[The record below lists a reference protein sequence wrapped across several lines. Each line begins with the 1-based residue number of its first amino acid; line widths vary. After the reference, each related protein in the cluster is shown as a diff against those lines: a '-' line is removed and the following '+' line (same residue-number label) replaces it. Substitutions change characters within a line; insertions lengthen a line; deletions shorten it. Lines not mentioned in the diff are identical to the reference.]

1 MEFNSGFKGLKAI
14 GLLSGLREQLNYCCC
29 RFCHMVCHLTHT
41 FHGTDYVCKVE
52 DRCSTW
58 MAVHGQ
64 GLGCLLGFS
73 GNPWICLDSFY
84 YLCLRVWRF
93 VILSVYFIL
102 EMFSIRYVNTFGF
115 FLLFVSTGL
124 TVFYSFR
131 LLYFVLGGDL
141 NFVPS
146 YSMVE
151 TSYNMMIGTVDLCC
165 ILRCLV
171 EIRYFFCLSV
181 AAPLICEATY
191 KSFFTSSGKS
201 WHQSVSRG
209 LQYITS
215 FL

>member
-1 MEFNSGFKGLKAI
+1 
-14 GLLSGLREQLNYCCC
+14 
-29 RFCHMVCHLTHT
+29 
-41 FHGTDYVCKVE
+41 
-52 DRCSTW
+52 
-58 MAVHGQ
+58 
-64 GLGCLLGFS
+64 
-73 GNPWICLDSFY
+73 
-84 YLCLRVWRF
+84 
-93 VILSVYFIL
+93 
-102 EMFSIRYVNTFGF
+102 MFSIRYVNTFGF

-191 KSFFTSSGKS
+191 KSFKFFVHFFGEIVTSERFSGATV
-201 WHQSVSRG
+201 HNEFSVRERIAQMFRSD
-209 LQYITS
+209 LQTAP
-215 FL
+215 